1 MLPAARAG
9 GDGSMYFTAIFCYAG
24 RGRQGS
30 AQRPVAAR
38 LARLRAG
45 SRGYL
50 EGWLMTGPTANSNQ
64 SLPFRIAEFETLTEG
79 LDYAARGETGCNF
92 FSSRGQLLR
101 AMTYGELR
109 DEAVRMAERLVGAG
123 LERGDRLAIVADT
136 SPEFLTAFVA
146 CQYAGVLPV
155 PLPLSIH
162 IGSREAY
169 IERLRTLIAKAGA
182 RAAVGPTEFADY
194 LKRAAGDKLTWI
206 ATADQVMALPAGKRP
221 LRAFGKDELCYVQFS
236 SGSTSAPRGACISQR
251 AITAN
256 ARGIGRDG
264 LQLRP
269 GDRGT
274 SWLPLYH
281 DMGLVGFCLAPM
293 LSQIPIDYL
302 PTNSF
307 ALRPLVWLK
316 LISEYGGTI
325 SFSPTFGYELCVRRG
340 LAGLADELDLSRW
353 RVAGIGAEMIDAGV
367 LERFAETFGTVGFS
381 PKAFVPSYGLA
392 ESTLAVSFAL
402 LATGAETEVTDLDH
416 LSACGEV
423 VAPTGNG
430 AGPAATVR
438 RFVVC
443 GRPLPEHRI
452 EIRDEAGRVLPERR
466 VGRIVT
472 VGPSLMSGY
481 YRDPEATAKVMTEDG
496 WLDTG
501 DLGYLSGGQLV
512 VTGRQ
517 KDLIIL
523 NGRNIWPQDVEW
535 AVEKLAGLRAGD
547 AACFSVETDEGERMV
562 VMVQCRATDGEMREA
577 LSREVYAT
585 VRKVSGADGLVVLV
599 PPRTLK
605 FTSSGK
611 LSRAAIKADYLAGE
625 IVDLRAPLAGRG
637 ANGGREAAVAVERPA

>member
-1 MLPAARAG
+1 
-9 GDGSMYFTAIFCYAG
+9 
-24 RGRQGS
+24 
-30 AQRPVAAR
+30 
-38 LARLRAG
+38 
-45 SRGYL
+45 
-50 EGWLMTGPTANSNQ
+50 MTGPTADSNRK
-64 SLPFRIAEFETLTEG
+64 LPFRIAEFETLTEG

-92 FSSRGQLLR
+92 FSSRGQLQR

-109 DEAVRMAERLVGAG
+109 DEAVRVAERLAGAG
-123 LERGDRLAIVADT
+123 LARGDRLAIVAET
-136 SPEFLTAFVA
+136 GPEFLTAFFA

-169 IERLRTLIAKAGA
+169 IERLSTLIGKSGA
-182 RAAVGPTEFADY
+182 SAAVGPADFADY
-194 LKRAAGDKLTWI
+194 LKQAGAGKLAWC
-206 ATADQVMALPAGKRP
+206 ATADEVMALPPGKAKLRP
-221 LRAFGKDELCYVQFS
+221 LGKDEPCYVQYS
-236 SGSTSAPRGACISQR
+236 SGSTSAPRGALISQR

-264 LQLRP
+264 LKLRP

-307 ALRPLVWLK
+307 ALRPLVWLR
-316 LISEYGGTI
+316 LLSEHGGTI

-340 LAGLADELDLSRW
+340 LAGLAGELDLSRW

-367 LERFAETFGTVGFS
+367 LERFADTFGAVGFS

-392 ESTLAVSFAL
+392 ESTLAVSFAGL
-402 LATGAETEVTDLDH
+402 GTGAETEAADLEH
-416 LSACGEV
+416 LSGSGEV
-423 VAPTGNG
+423 VAPGSNG
-430 AGPAATVR
+430 AGGPVR

-443 GRPLPEHRI
+443 GRPLPGHRV
-452 EIRDEAGRVLPERR
+452 EIRDEAGRPLPERR
-466 VGRIVT
+466 VGSIFAS
-472 VGPSLMSGY
+472 GPSLMTAY
-481 YRDPEATAKVMTEDG
+481 YREPEATAKVLSDDG

-517 KDLIIL
+517 KDLVIL

-535 AVEKLAGLRAGD
+535 AVEKLANVRAGD
-547 AACFSVETDEGERMV
+547 VACFSVEADEGERMV
-562 VMVQCRATDGEMREA
+562 VMVQCRASSEKARETFR
-577 LSREVYAT
+577 REVYAT
-585 VRKVSGADGLVVLV
+585 VRKASGADGVVVLV

-625 IVDLRAPLAGRG
+625 IDDLQARPTGRG
-637 ANGGREAAVAVERPA
+637 NGGVREATVAADRPA